1 MDALSDVDQTVTRR
15 AELLERERKAEVMNT
30 NNMAD
35 LMRQLASV
43 RKDMEST
50 GSQLKERFVE
60 AESGGGLVE
69 VVFNGQQ
76 ELMRLSLDPKLFE
89 PGKDGAVDIE
99 LIEDLVSAAVGQ
111 GVEKSKALMREEMDA
126 ASGGL
131 GGALPGL
138 F

>member
-69 VVFNGQQ
+69 VVFNRQQ

>member
-1 MDALSDVDQTVTRR
+1 MDASSEVDQAVARR
-15 AELLERERKAEVMNT
+15 AELLERERKVEVMNT

-43 RKDMEST
+43 RKNMEST

-60 AESGGGLVE
+60 AEAGGGLVE

-89 PGKDGAVDIE
+89 PGDDGAIDIE

-111 GVEKSKALMREEMDA
+111 GVEKSKEMDA